1 MERRIDDATVRILQA
16 DITTL
21 DVDAIVNAAN
31 TELWMGGGVAGAIK
45 RRGGESIEQEATAQ
59 GPIRVGETVITR
71 AGTLPARAVIH
82 AATMGPDL
90 TTNDLVIRHATRSAL
105 AVAAERQWTSIA
117 LPALGTGVGGFPLD
131 RAAAVMVDELIA
143 HLRGG
148 TTLRDVIL
156 AVWGGEAEAAFRRA
170 LEDATATPR
179 SPEPPGSPA

>member
-1 MERRIDDATVRILQA
+1 MEIHLNHTTVRILQA

-31 TELWMGGGVAGAIK
+31 TALWMGGGVAGAIK
-45 RRGGESIEQEATAQ
+45 RRGGDAIEREAVAQ

-90 TTNDLVIRHATRSAL
+90 VTDETAIRRAARSAL
-105 AVAAERQWTSIA
+105 ARAAEREWTSIA
-117 LPALGTGVGGFPLD
+117 LPALGTGVGGFPPE
-131 RAAAVMVDELIA
+131 RAASVMIDEIVSHIRA
-143 HLRGG
+143 G
-148 TTLRDVIL
+148 TTLREVVL

-170 LEDATATPR
+170 LQAAVGASEQPR
-179 SPEPPGSPA
+179 SSG